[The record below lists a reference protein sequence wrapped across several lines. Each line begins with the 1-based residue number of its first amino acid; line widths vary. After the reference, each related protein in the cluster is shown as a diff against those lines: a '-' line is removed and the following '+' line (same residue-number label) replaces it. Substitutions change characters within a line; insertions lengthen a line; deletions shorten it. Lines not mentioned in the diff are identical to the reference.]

1 MPNFIGQQLGN
12 HRLVRLLGRGGFAHV
27 YLGEHVHLKS
37 LAAVKVLDIEVIN
50 NNEQEHFLIEARNIA
65 NLRHPKIVRVLD
77 FDVKDKMPFLV
88 MEYAPNGS
96 LAMLHPK
103 GSRLL
108 LPTIVSYVKQV
119 AAALQF
125 AHDQMRLI
133 HCDVKPANML
143 LGYNHEV
150 LLSDFG
156 IALVAPGSRAAS
168 LEHIKGTLAYMAP
181 EHLNRRPVLASDQYA
196 LAVVVFEWLCGNLP
210 FHGSPVELYQQHRFA
225 PPPSLRERMP
235 TLPFMVEQVVQRALE
250 KDPQQRFPRVQDFAA
265 ALEEAVRGSTLFPD
279 TKRTVLPDASSN
291 STATEQAAPAQ
302 AAEPIFVG
310 PSTEPVSPS
319 DPTELAPSPMA
330 GPFPQERIPVH
341 PLLRQQREMIQHF
354 YRVMRGYEWR
364 KEEVQQK
371 RNEERRMTA
380 EYHHKALKEVDKEV
394 QEVRK
399 HLQEMRS

>member
-12 HRLVRLLGRGGFAHV
+12 YRLVRLLGRGGFAHV

-65 NLRHPKIVRVLD
+65 NLRHPNIVRVLD
-77 FDVKDKMPFLV
+77 FD
-88 MEYAPNGS
+88 
-96 LAMLHPK
+96 
-103 GSRLL
+103 
-108 LPTIVSYVKQV
+108 
-119 AAALQF
+119 
-125 AHDQMRLI
+125 
-133 HCDVKPANML
+133 
-143 LGYNHEV
+143 
-150 LLSDFG
+150 
-156 IALVAPGSRAAS
+156 ALVAPGSRAAS

-279 TKRTVLPDASSN
+279 TRRTVLPDASSN

-399 HLQEMRS
+399 HLQEMRLNGMG